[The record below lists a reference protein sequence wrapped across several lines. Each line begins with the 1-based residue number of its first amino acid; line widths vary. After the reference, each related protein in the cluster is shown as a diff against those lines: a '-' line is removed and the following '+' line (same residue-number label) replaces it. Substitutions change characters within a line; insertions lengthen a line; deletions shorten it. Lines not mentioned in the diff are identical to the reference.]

1 MNHLA
6 YPLGCLHPT
15 LEKMRVV
22 GRLLKEASGGSM
34 GDRSKWCFSDGSASC
49 PLLWPQATCTAVYSI
64 ALGELTQWFCL
75 KFSFIL
81 SSSIHKTDFL
91 FC

>member
-1 MNHLA
+1 ME
-6 YPLGCLHPT
+6 GVW
-15 LEKMRVV
+15 EE
-22 GRLLKEASGGSM
+22 G
-34 GDRSKWCFSDGSASC
+34 SKWCFSDGSASC
-49 PLLWPQATCTAVYSI
+49 PLPWLWAACTVVYSV

-91 FC
+91 CS